1 MCAIC
6 GIYGHPDAA
15 AMTQLGVWSMQ
26 HRGPE
31 SHGIAASDGAR
42 INRIVGCGEIS
53 DFDRSNLARLPGSIA
68 IGHARYGTAG
78 GRAELKNAQ
87 PIHIDCRQGQM
98 AIVHNGNLTNAESM
112 RGHLRSQGAIF
123 STDSDTEIIPLL
135 YARARAENPQG
146 ALREVLP
153 QLCGAYSL
161 IIMTEKTMIGVR
173 DPHGFRPL
181 CLGRLPNDGVV
192 MASETIALDKL
203 GAKSIGDVAPGEM
216 VIVSNIGIQRIQF
229 APRAAKLE
237 QCIFEQ
243 VYFANPASNVFEENV
258 YRVRDMLGR
267 TLARESPV
275 AADVVV
281 PVPDSGVIAALGFA
295 QESGTPFGM
304 GLMRNHY
311 VGRTFI
317 FPEAAA
323 RLERVRAKL
332 SPVDCVIK
340 GKRVVLVDD
349 SIVRGTTSRRIVSMV
364 REAGA
369 TEVHLRISSPP
380 TISPCY
386 FGIDTPD
393 KHDLIAAQCSSIEE
407 IKNFLEAD
415 SLAYISREGLLG
427 AVNPQTAGNYCTSCF
442 TGNYPAGLAPKR

>member
-1 MCAIC
+1 MCAII
-6 GIYGHPDAA
+6 GIYGHTDAA

-31 SHGIAASDGAR
+31 SHGIAASNGSK

-53 DFDRSNLARLPGSIA
+53 SFDRADLARLPGSIA

-87 PIHIDCRQGQM
+87 PIHIDCRHGQM
-98 AIVHNGNLTNAESM
+98 AVVHNGNLTNAETM
-112 RGHLRSQGAIF
+112 HGHLRSQGAIF
-123 STDSDTEIIPLL
+123 NTDSDTEIIPLL
-135 YARARAENPQG
+135 YARSRAENPED
-146 ALREVLP
+146 AIKEVLP
-153 QLCGAYSL
+153 QLKGAYSL
-161 IIMTEKTMIGVR
+161 IIMTEKMMIGVR

-181 CLGRLPNDGVV
+181 CLGRLPNDGVI
-192 MASETIALDKL
+192 MASETIAFDKL
-203 GAKSIGDVAPGEM
+203 GAKSLGDVAPGEM
-216 VIVSNIGIQRIQF
+216 VVVSNIGIRHIRF
-229 APRAAKLE
+229 ADAAPKLE

-258 YRVRDMLGR
+258 YRVRDTLGR
-267 TLARESPV
+267 ILAKESPV
-275 AADVVV
+275 VADVVV

-295 QESGTPFGM
+295 QESGIPFGM

-317 FPEAAA
+317 FPEASA

-349 SIVRGTTSRRIVSMV
+349 SIVRGTTSRRIVGMV

-380 TISPCY
+380 SISPCY
-386 FGIDTPD
+386 FGMDTPS
-393 KHDLIAAQCSSIEE
+393 KAELIAAQCASLEE
-407 IKNFLEAD
+407 VKNFLEAD
-415 SLAYISREGLLG
+415 SLGYISREGLLS
-427 AVNPQTAGNYCTSCF
+427 AVSPQTAGNYCTSCF
-442 TGNYPAGLAPKR
+442 TGEYPMGLLPKG